1 VVSLDPQV
9 VSYLDQL
16 KELGVRPPSDL
27 PIEEARQAY
36 DEGAVA
42 RFGSVPIV
50 AVVEDADA
58 AGVPVRVY
66 RPASGKLP
74 GIVYCHGG
82 GWVLGS
88 LSSHDP
94 LCRAL
99 AVQSGCAV
107 IAVDYR
113 LAPEHPYPAALEDV
127 WAATIWAATQFAPL
141 AVAADSA
148 GGQLAAALAL
158 RARAAALPLALQA
171 LIYPV
176 TNYSFDTPSYL
187 ENFGEMTLTA
197 DLMRWFWRQYVQD
210 ERQAEDP
217 GCSPLRA
224 SDLAGLPRAHVLT
237 AEYDPLRDEGEEYAR
252 SLRDSGVPV
261 TLNRY
266 EGQIHGFIR
275 MPALIDKARD
285 AIAEISSAIR
295 AAMSVGLPSRADERR
310 PSQSSASR

>member
-1 VVSLDPQV
+1 MPLDPQV
-9 VSYLDQL
+9 VSYLAQL
-16 KELGVRPPSDL
+16 KALGVQPPSEL
-27 PIEEARQAY
+27 PIEEARRAY
-36 DEGAVA
+36 DEGAA
-42 RFGSVPIV
+42 ELFGSAPFV

-66 RPASGKLP
+66 RPVPGKLP
-74 GIVYCHGG
+74 GVVYCHGG

-99 AVQSGCAV
+99 AAQSGCAV

-127 WAATIWAATQFAPL
+127 WAATTWAATQFAPL
-141 AVAADSA
+141 AVAGDSA
-148 GGQLAAALAL
+148 GGQLAAAVAL
-158 RARAAALPLALQA
+158 RARAAAVPLALQA

-187 ENFGEMTLTA
+187 ENLDGMVLTA
-197 DLMRWFWRQYVQD
+197 DLMRWFWTQYVQD
-210 ERQAEDP
+210 ERYAEDP

-224 SDLAGLPRAHVLT
+224 LDLAGLPRAHVLT
-237 AEYDPLRDEGEEYAR
+237 AEYDPLRDEGEDYAR
-252 SLRDSGVPV
+252 LLRDSGVPV

-266 EGQIHGFIR
+266 AGQIHGFIR
-275 MPALIDKARD
+275 MPALIDRARD
-285 AIAEISSAIR
+285 AIAEISHAIR
-295 AAMSVGLPSRADERR
+295 AAMIDGSHGRADERW
-310 PSQSSASR
+310 PSQTPARR